1 LLALSL
7 NQKQKPV
14 IMATEQEIQKAKD
27 LLQDNGYF
35 VANLWRTED
44 VTENYECEEG
54 DAQEVLEGALTNDAV
69 TESIWYAI
77 DVHAEEIG
85 LKRK

>member
-1 LLALSL
+1 
-7 NQKQKPV
+7 
-14 IMATEQEIQKAKD
+14 MATEQEIQKAKD

-44 VTENYECEEG
+44 VTENYECEED
-54 DAQEVLEGALTNDAV
+54 DAQEVLERALTNDAV
-69 TESIWYAI
+69 MESIWYAI

>member
-1 LLALSL
+1 
-7 NQKQKPV
+7 
-14 IMATEQEIQKAKD
+14 MTTGYQEIQKAKD
-27 LLQDNGYF
+27 LLKSKGYF
-35 VANLWRTED
+35 TYNLWQTED
-44 VTENYECEEG
+44 VTNRYECEED

-69 TESIWYAI
+69 MESIWYAI